1 MSKLLI
7 LSCKQARF
15 ERGEESVD
23 WSLLQTIRVE
33 GGVGEP
39 SPGEPP
45 ALPRHA
51 HREADDLVGQLG
63 ARQAHPQLEPVAESH
78 AQAGPDWME
87 GTPASI
93 WPRGCFFS
101 KSWILCFKQTV

>member
-1 MSKLLI
+1 MM
-7 LSCKQARF
+7 
-15 ERGEESVD
+15 
-23 WSLLQTIRVE
+23 
-33 GGVGEP
+33 EP

-78 AQAGPDWME
+78 VQAGPDWME

-93 WPRGCFFS
+93 WSRRCFFS